1 MKPYYYQVLRYTHD
15 QFTGEFVNL
24 GVIIYSPEQGYL
36 KAKVTS
42 RFTRV
47 TSLFP
52 EAKGKFIVDS
62 AKHLESRINQKIAPQ
77 LSQLFHPS
85 TNLEHITGSILKRD
99 DSALQLSTVL
109 KAIDIDL
116 DAATNDLFET
126 LVNKYLPDEGGS
138 KRLNDDEVWRKKY
151 KEHFDKYKIS
161 DRLTSHTVKTQN
173 DIFPFEKAWKNEIW
187 HCYEPLSFDLKRE
200 ETVKEKV
207 YRWVGKINEL
217 THASED
223 LHLTFLAS
231 IPKKHQSL
239 SDFIKTSLHIENRVV
254 HVDIVFEAEAELL
267 AKQIANAMEAHDS
280 HL

>member
-1 MKPYYYQVLRYTHD
+1 MKPYYYQVLRYVHD

-24 GVIIYSPEQGYL
+24 GVIVYSPENDFL
-36 KAKVTS
+36 KAKMTNRFS
-42 RFTRV
+42 RI

-62 AKHLESRINQKIAPQ
+62 ARLLENRINQKIAPQ
-77 LSQLFHPS
+77 LVQLFHPS
-85 TNLEHITGSILKRD
+85 TNLEQITSSILKRD
-99 DSALQLSTVL
+99 DSALQLTMVQ
-109 KAIDIDL
+109 KAVDIDL
-116 DAATNDLFET
+116 DLAVTYLFES

-151 KEHFDKYKIS
+151 KDYFDKYKVS

-173 DIFPFEKAWKNEIW
+173 DVFPFEKAWKNEIW

-200 ETVKEKV
+200 ETVRDKV

-217 THASED
+217 THSTED
-223 LHLTFLAS
+223 IHLTFLAS
-231 IPKKHQSL
+231 IPKKHQPISN
-239 SDFIKTSLHIENRVV
+239 FVKTSLQIERRAI
-254 HVDIVFEAEAELL
+254 HVDIVFESEAESL
-267 AKQIANAMEAHDS
+267 AKRIANEMEEHDS

>member
-1 MKPYYYQVLRYTHD
+1 MKPYYYQILRYVHD

-24 GVIIYSPEQGYL
+24 GVIVYSPEHSYL
-36 KAKVTS
+36 KAKVTN

-62 AKHLESRINQKIAPQ
+62 AKFLETRINQKIAPQ

-85 TNLEHITGSILKRD
+85 TNLEHITSNFLQRD
-99 DSALQLSTVL
+99 DSALQLSTVF
-109 KAIDIDL
+109 KAMDIDL
-116 DAATNDLFET
+116 DAATNYLFET

-138 KRLNDDEVWRKKY
+138 KNLTDEEVWRKKY
-151 KEHFDKYKIS
+151 KDYFDKYKIS
-161 DRLTSHTVKTQN
+161 DQLISHTIKTQN
-173 DIFPFEKAWKNEIW
+173 DVFSFEKAWKNEVW

-200 ETVKEKV
+200 ITLKDKV

-217 THASED
+217 THSSED
-223 LHLTFLAS
+223 IHLTFLAS

-239 SDFIKTSLHIENRVV
+239 TNFVKTSLQIENKAI
-254 HVDIVFEAEAELL
+254 HVDIVFESEAEFL
-267 AKQIANAMEAHDS
+267 AKQIANEMEEHDS